1 MTAKLRACPERSY
14 LSADTSIALED
25 CTVGGLLAER
35 ARTHGDVTALVGH
48 RHADG
53 QELRLTY
60 RELFDEAS
68 RVATA
73 LARLTTP
80 GDYVALWAPN
90 IVEWPIIQYGAALA
104 GVVLVA
110 LNPALRPDELVY
122 ALRHSRA
129 RLLIHADCGRDHDT
143 AAAAAVSEIDARLGV
158 RTVSLS
164 SRTEWRSESAD
175 ASLLSGVPD
184 DPEQSV
190 MLQYTS
196 GTTGTPKG
204 VLLRH
209 RSLVNVAK
217 LTMEAAGISATSV
230 AVNPLPMF
238 HTAAC
243 VIATL
248 GPLWIGGTQVLVN
261 RFRPP
266 AVLDA
271 IRREQ
276 ADVLFF
282 VPTMLEAL
290 VAAQRDSSAPAPRLL
305 TCLGGAS
312 TVSAEL
318 VEAAES
324 TFGASVVKV
333 FGQTELSPVL
343 TATRP
348 DDNREDQLRTVGR
361 PLPQVDCK
369 VVDPTTGVIVPV
381 GHPGE
386 ICARG
391 YQQMVG
397 YLHDPAA
404 TAATVDRDGFVH
416 TGDLGVMDERG
427 YLTLTGRLKEL
438 IIRGGEN
445 ISPVE
450 VETCLAELDMVEEA
464 CAFGLPDA
472 RLGEIVA
479 VVVVGRGPMPKD
491 AITQLHAHARKHL
504 TPHKVPQR
512 WFAAS
517 DLPRTATGKV
527 RKFALADL
535 IAQGDLRELF
545 REEPDQ

>member
-1 MTAKLRACPERSY
+1 MTAKLHARLDLSY
-14 LSADTSIALED
+14 LSADTSTKLQEY
-25 CTVGGLLAER
+25 TVGALLAER
-35 ARTHGDVTALVGH
+35 ARTHGDVTALVGPAH
-48 RHADG
+48 DDG
-53 QELRLTY
+53 AEMRLTY
-60 RELFDEAS
+60 RELFEEAC

-90 IVEWPIIQYGAALA
+90 VVEWPMIQYGAALA

-110 LNPALRPDELVY
+110 LNPALRPPELAY
-122 ALRHSRA
+122 ALGHSRP
-129 RLLIHADCGRDHDT
+129 RVLIHADRSRNYDT
-143 AAAAAVSEIDARLGV
+143 AAAVGEIDTHFLGV
-158 RTVSLS
+158 RTISLS
-164 SRTEWRSESAD
+164 SRAEWRSDNIDAD
-175 ASLLSGVPD
+175 VIVAAPTDRGQP
-184 DPEQSV
+184 V

-217 LTMEAAGISATSV
+217 LTMETAGIPAG
-230 AVNPLPMF
+230 AVTANPLPMF

-243 VIATL
+243 VVGTL
-248 GPLWIGGTQVLVN
+248 GPAWIGGTEVLMG
-261 RFRPP
+261 RFEPT

-271 IRREQ
+271 MRREHVT
-276 ADVLFF
+276 VLFF
-282 VPTMLEAL
+282 VPTMLTAL
-290 VAAQRDSSAPAPRLL
+290 VAAQRESAGPAPRLS

-318 VEAAES
+318 IKAAEC
-324 TFGASVVKV
+324 TFGATVVNV
-333 FGQTELSPVL
+333 YGQTELSPVL

-348 DDNREDQLRTVGR
+348 DDDRDDQLATVGR

-369 VVDPTTGVIVPV
+369 VVDPVTGAVVPV
-381 GHPGE
+381 GRPGE

-391 YQQMVG
+391 YQQMIG
-397 YLHDPAA
+397 YLHDPVA
-404 TAATVDRDGFVH
+404 TAAAVDADGFVH

-427 YLTLTGRLKEL
+427 YLTHTGRLKEL

-445 ISPVE
+445 IAPAE
-450 VETCLAELDMVEEA
+450 VEACLAGHEVVAEA
-464 CAFGLPDA
+464 CAFGLPDD

-479 VVVVGRGPMPKD
+479 VVIVASGPLPPTDVV
-491 AITQLHAHARKHL
+491 AQLHALARKHL

-512 WFAAS
+512 WFLAD
-517 DLPRTATGKV
+517 DLPKTPTGKV
-527 RKFALADL
+527 RKFALPDL
-535 IAQGDLRELF
+535 IAQGSVRELF

>member
-1 MTAKLRACPERSY
+1 MTVKLPACLEWSY
-14 LSADTSIALED
+14 LSADTSTALED

-48 RHADG
+48 RHDDG

-73 LARLTTP
+73 LARLATP

-104 GVVLVA
+104 GVILVA
-110 LNPALRPDELVY
+110 LNPALRPAELVY

-129 RLLIHADCGRDHDT
+129 RLLIHADRNRNHDT
-143 AAAAAVSEIDARLGV
+143 AAAVSEIDTLEV
-158 RTVSLS
+158 RIVSLS
-164 SRTEWRSESAD
+164 SRTEWRSDSAD
-175 ASLLSGVPD
+175 AGVVSGAPA
-184 DPEQSV
+184 DPEQPV

-217 LTMEAAGISATSV
+217 LTMEAAGISAASV

-248 GPLWIGGTQVLVN
+248 GPLWIGGTQVLID
-261 RFRPP
+261 RFKPT

-271 IRREQ
+271 IRREE
-276 ADVLFF
+276 AEVLFF
-282 VPTMLEAL
+282 VPTMLTAL
-290 VAAQRDSSAPAPRLL
+290 IAAQRDSSTPAPRLS

-312 TVSAEL
+312 TISAEL
-318 VEAAES
+318 IEAAES
-324 TFGASVVKV
+324 IFGASVVKV

-348 DDNREDQLRTVGR
+348 GDDRDDQLRTVGR

-369 VVDPTTGVIVPV
+369 VVEPTTGVVVPV

-404 TAATVDRDGFVH
+404 TAATVDADGFVH

-450 VETCLAELDMVEEA
+450 VEACLAELDMVEEA
-464 CAFGLPDA
+464 CAFGLPDE
-472 RLGEIVA
+472 RLGEVVA
-479 VVVVGRGPMPKD
+479 VVVVGCGPLPND
-491 AITQLHAHARKHL
+491 VATQLHAHARKHL

-512 WFAAS
+512 WFVAS

-535 IAQGDLRELF
+535 IAQGTLRELF